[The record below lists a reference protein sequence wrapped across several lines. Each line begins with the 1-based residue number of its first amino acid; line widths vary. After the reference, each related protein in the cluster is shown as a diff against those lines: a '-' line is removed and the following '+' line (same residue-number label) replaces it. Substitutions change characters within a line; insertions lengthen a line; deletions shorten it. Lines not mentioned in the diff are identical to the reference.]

1 MRCAPSVN
9 RQEARL
15 APAHLLRVSLL
26 LYCVLGAL
34 LAWWVLWWAGSGTLL
49 ADFGGDN
56 AVYFL
61 TANHYSPYGVRHA
74 AAAQFAAHSVYPPL
88 YPWLLALTG
97 GGTSLAA
104 AHRVTAL
111 MIIMAG
117 IAVFGLAR
125 AIGLSRGVAMAVL
138 ALCAGAR
145 ISLLEGLEL
154 HSEHLYLACWASA
167 ALLLATDRPSP
178 RALLLAGLAVGA
190 AYLTRS
196 FGLSRVASLFLWLL
210 VQRPPRAWLA
220 AVAALLAMLYV
231 ALAHH
236 GNARYLHDLITLY
249 QAHGIAARL
258 AVNLAAV
265 PSAWLGVF
273 GVSGQPGFVPLLP
286 AALALLALPGL
297 ALRLRAFKFDAW
309 SVLAYVTLMIVW
321 PYPAEYERMCY
332 PLLPFALLYA
342 VLGMGQLAPRIDQRI
357 AAAVPLLASA
367 AAIAPFALLVQSR
380 LASPPPDQALR
391 PYTRSSAWFEP
402 DPAAALPT
410 LAYQRAITEALH
422 DIGQRTELPADACLL
437 ATKPSVAALYSGR
450 PVHGYPPFKLDT
462 EQMRLRIA
470 AGPCHYLFM
479 MMGASPSYPQFYYPY
494 ARVQPWL
501 EVLAVYP
508 NSLMPK
514 QPAAMLARL
523 RASPTTP

>member
-1 MRCAPSVN
+1 M
-9 RQEARL
+9 
-15 APAHLLRVSLL
+15 
-26 LYCVLGAL
+26 YCGLGAL
-34 LAWWVLWWAGSGTLL
+34 LALFILWWAGSGTLL

-61 TANHYSPYGVRHA
+61 TANHYSPYGVAHA
-74 AAAQFAAHSVYPPL
+74 AADQFAAHSVYPPL

-104 AHRVTAL
+104 AHGVTAL
-111 MIIMAG
+111 IIIMAG
-117 IAVFGLAR
+117 IAVFGVAR
-125 AIGLSRGVAMAVL
+125 AFGLSRGVAMAVL
-138 ALCAGAR
+138 ALCAFAR

-167 ALLLATDRPSP
+167 ALLLAVDRPAP

-196 FGLSRVASLFLWLL
+196 FGLSLVASLLLWLL

-220 AVAALLAMLYV
+220 ALAALAAVLYL
-231 ALAHH
+231 ALAHP

-258 AVNLAAV
+258 ATNLAAV

-286 AALALLALPGL
+286 TAVALLALPAL
-297 ALRLRAFKFDAW
+297 ARRLRAFKFDAW
-309 SVLAYVTLMIVW
+309 SVLTYVLLMVVW
-321 PYPAEYERMCY
+321 PYPAEYQRMCY
-332 PLLPFALLYA
+332 PLLPFALLFA
-342 VLGMGQLAPRIDQRI
+342 VLGMRQLAPRIDPRI
-357 AAAVPLLASA
+357 AAALPLLASA

-380 LASPPPDQALR
+380 LAAPPAAEALR
-391 PYTRSSAWFEP
+391 PYTRSSAWFDP
-402 DPAAALPT
+402 DPAAAFPT
-410 LAYQRAITEALH
+410 ITYQRAITEALY
-422 DIGQRTELPADACLL
+422 DIGQRADLPAGACLL

-450 PVHGYPPFKLDT
+450 PVHGYPPFTLDT
-462 EQMRLRIA
+462 EQMRRRIA
-470 AGPCHYLFM
+470 GGPCAYLFM

-494 ARVQPWL
+494 ARLKPWL

-508 NSLMPK
+508 NPLMPA

-523 RASPTTP
+523 RATATPP

>member
-1 MRCAPSVN
+1 MRES
-9 RQEARL
+9 Q
-15 APAHLLRVSLL
+15 L
-26 LYCVLGAL
+26 LYCGLGAL
-34 LAWWVLWWAGSGTLL
+34 LALFILWWAGSGTLL

-61 TANHYSPYGVRHA
+61 TANHYSPYGARHA

-97 GGTSLAA
+97 GGMSLAA

-111 MIIMAG
+111 IIIIAG
-117 IAVFGLAR
+117 FAVFALAR
-125 AIGLSRGVAMAVL
+125 AVGLSRGMAMAVL
-138 ALCAGAR
+138 VLCAGAR
-145 ISLLEGLEL
+145 IALLEGLEL

-196 FGLSRVASLFLWLL
+196 FGLSLVASLWLWLL
-210 VQRPPRAWLA
+210 IQRPPRGWLA
-220 AVAALLAMLYV
+220 ALAALLTVLYL

-236 GNARYLHDLITLY
+236 GNARYLHDLIALY
-249 QAHGIAARL
+249 QQHGIAARL
-258 AVNLAAV
+258 AANLAAV

-286 AALALLALPGL
+286 AAVALLALPGL
-297 ALRLRAFKFDAW
+297 ALRLRAGKFDAW
-309 SVLAYVTLMIVW
+309 SVLAYGALMIVW

-332 PLLPFALLYA
+332 PLLPFAVLFA
-342 VLGMGQLAPRIDQRI
+342 VLGMRQLAPRIDPRI
-357 AAAVPLLASA
+357 AAAVPLLATA
-367 AAIAPFALLVQSR
+367 TAIAPFALLVQSR
-380 LASPPPDQALR
+380 LASPPADQALR
-391 PYTRSSAWFEP
+391 PYTRSAAWFEP
-402 DPAAALPT
+402 DPAAAFAT

-422 DIGQRTELPADACLL
+422 HIGQRASLPADACLL

-450 PVHGYPPFKLDT
+450 PVHGYPPFALDT
-462 EQMRLRIA
+462 EQMRARIA
-470 AGPCHYLFM
+470 GGPCPYLFM
-479 MMGASPSYPQFYYPY
+479 MMGASPSFPQFYYPY
-494 ARVQPWL
+494 ARLQPSL

-508 NSLMPK
+508 KPLLPT
-514 QPAAMLARL
+514 QPAALLARL
-523 RASPTTP
+523 RDSSARPSSRE